1 MLQHVHGVEV
11 RDYSRTS
18 RWTWTKKTSTLVL
31 SAFCEIAVGQ
41 GAALETGAALEQ
53 RAAAALGQG
62 AAHATLR
69 QTDATTNRSHVVV
82 ANAEQYLLDR

>member
-1 MLQHVHGVEV
+1 M
-11 RDYSRTS
+11 
-18 RWTWTKKTSTLVL
+18 
-31 SAFCEIAVGQ
+31 GQ
-41 GAALETGAALEQ
+41 GAALGTGAALEQ

-62 AAHATLR
+62 AAHVTLR